1 MTMSPLP
8 ICPDRAGG
16 SDRPEPTR
24 RGSVERARKPAAP
37 DGPGERDCSGAQR
50 LPAGAGEQGGGLRP
64 RRTGYVKVRDSA
76 NGFTAIVQHSLA
88 TTQEPQCMDVEGTRT
103 LLPRILKMAELRAQ
117 GKNPEEIK
125 RFVADAFAKGSSAR
139 RPGRGSTTVH
149 RERGAAR
156 PGKGHRRAFPSA
168 RPVLRS
174 LPDQRRPRLTKPRL
188 PAFVAGSGTPNA
200 LIIVPVPEEAQ
211 AGPGYE
217 HR

>member
-1 MTMSPLP
+1 MRVGVPRRPGMEPGARRTVGDDLLRIAWHRILFPYPRRRRLEDTSTVGLSRNSRQKMSVAAALERLHSRRRRPMTMSPLP

-88 TTQEPQCMDVEGTRT
+88 TTQEPQCMDVEGTHT
-103 LLPRILKMAELRAQ
+103 APAHTE
-117 GKNPEEIK
+117 
-125 RFVADAFAKGSSAR
+125 D
-139 RPGRGSTTVH
+139 GR
-149 RERGAAR
+149 AAR
-156 PGKGHRRAFPSA
+156 SGKEP
-168 RPVLRS
+168 
-174 LPDQRRPRLTKPRL
+174 
-188 PAFVAGSGTPNA
+188 
-200 LIIVPVPEEAQ
+200 
-211 AGPGYE
+211 
-217 HR
+217 

>member
-1 MTMSPLP
+1 
-8 ICPDRAGG
+8 
-16 SDRPEPTR
+16 
-24 RGSVERARKPAAP
+24 
-37 DGPGERDCSGAQR
+37 
-50 LPAGAGEQGGGLRP
+50 
-64 RRTGYVKVRDSA
+64 
-76 NGFTAIVQHSLA
+76 
-88 TTQEPQCMDVEGTRT
+88 MDVEGTRT